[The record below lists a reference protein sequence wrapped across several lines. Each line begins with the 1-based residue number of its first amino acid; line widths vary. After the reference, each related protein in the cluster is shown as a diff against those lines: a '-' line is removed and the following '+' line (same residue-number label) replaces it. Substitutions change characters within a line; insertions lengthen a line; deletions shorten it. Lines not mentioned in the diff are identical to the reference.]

1 MKLSFSLDDGASAK
15 AAIGVIVLQNDE
27 TLESEVSHVIG
38 KSEAALYHSR
48 IPCAREVTA
57 ETLAQMEADLPYTA
71 SLLPSAREMDVVGY
85 ACTSGA
91 TVIGPEKI
99 AAAIHQHHPNA
110 KTTDPITAARAAFE
124 FLGVKRLG
132 FVSPYVA
139 DVSKAMQMLIE
150 KSGFTISTFGSF
162 EQSEEAVVAR
172 ISPQSVYEAICRVG
186 ELEDVD
192 AVFASC
198 TNLRSFEIIEKAEAT
213 IGKAVISSNQA
224 LAWHMLSLSG
234 LPTLSMGP
242 GRLFNSAGE

>member
-1 MKLSFSLDDGASAK
+1 MKLSFILDDGASAK

-27 TLESEVSHVIG
+27 TLESELSPVIS
-38 KSEAALYHSR
+38 KSGAALYHSR
-48 IPCAREVTA
+48 IPCAREVTP
-57 ETLAQMEADLPYTA
+57 ETLVQMEADLPYSA

-110 KTTDPITAARAAFE
+110 KTTDPITAVRAACE
-124 FLGVKRLG
+124 FLEAKRLG

-139 DVSKAMQMLIE
+139 DVSSAMQALLE
-150 KSGFTISTFGSF
+150 KSGFSVSAFGSF

-172 ISPQSVYEAICRVG
+172 ISLQSVYEAICRVG

-192 AVFASC
+192 VVFASC
-198 TNLRSFEIIEKAEAT
+198 TNLRSFEVIEKAEAT
-213 IGKAVISSNQA
+213 IGKAVITSNQA
-224 LAWHMLSLSG
+224 LAWHMLRLAG
-234 LPTLSMGP
+234 LPTKSMGP
-242 GRLFNSAGE
+242 GQLFSAIGN